1 MIIAR
6 AEVNGKIK
14 YFQLIN
20 DEYYTVEG
28 DIYGDFKVSDKPT
41 KIDKLLCPV
50 EPTKILALG
59 VNYLSHM
66 EEMKHDKPVCPIM
79 FMKPLTSMLEPNG
92 KIIYPAAASVLHY
105 EAELAVVIG
114 KTCHKVKKEKAKEY
128 IFGYTCANDISERN
142 FQKQDGQ
149 WTRAKGYDTFCP
161 LGSYVVTDI
170 DASNVQ
176 VEAVLNG
183 NVVQSGNTKDLI
195 NDIPAIIEWV
205 SEVMTLNQGDVIL
218 TGTPRGV
225 GEIHPGDT
233 IEIKIEKVGSI
244 KNTVAAE

>member
-6 AEVNGKIK
+6 ASVNGEIK
-14 YFQLIN
+14 YFQVIN
-20 DEYYTVEG
+20 DEYYMVEG
-28 DIYGDFKVSDKPT
+28 DIYGDFKTSGKPT

-92 KIIYPAAASVLHY
+92 KIIYPNAASVLHY

-114 KTCHKVKKEKAKEY
+114 KTCHKVKKENALGY
-128 IFGYTCANDISERN
+128 IFGYTCANDVSERN

-170 DASNVQ
+170 DASSVQ

-183 NVVQSGNTKDLI
+183 KVVQSGNTKDLI

>member
-1 MIIAR
+1 MIFAR
-6 AEVNGKIK
+6 AEANGEAK
-14 YFQLIN
+14 YFQVV
-20 DEYYTVEG
+20 DGKYFMVKG
-28 DIYGDFKVSDKPT
+28 DIYGKYEVSENET

-79 FMKPLTSMLEPNG
+79 FMKPLTAMLEPDG
-92 KIIYPAAASVLHY
+92 KIIYPSAASVLHY

-114 KTCHKVKKEKAKEY
+114 KKCHKVKRKDAMEY

-161 LGSYVVTDI
+161 IGSYLVTDI
-170 DASNVQ
+170 DAGNVQ

-183 NVVQSGNTKDLI
+183 NVVQSGNTRDLI

-233 IEIKIEKVGSI
+233 IEIKIEKIGSI
-244 KNTVAAE
+244 KNTVIAE